1 MKKAAAFRP
10 SSGGST
16 AKRIFSTDT
25 ADIPIR
31 MTGNGCIL
39 RPGFMK
45 MDLKKKALR
54 ILRHIFMK
62 PERMVLFLVTNT
74 SATIWCRPSIL
85 QMNRLRSAE
94 ILPAQV
100 FVREI
105 QNEL

>member
-45 MDLKKKALR
+45 MDFL
-54 ILRHIFMK
+54 ILGDKYISHD
-62 PERMVLFLVTNT
+62 LVPSFYLADEQTPV
-74 SATIWCRPSIL
+74 CRDIAGSGICKG
-85 QMNRLRSAE
+85 NSK
-94 ILPAQV
+94 
-100 FVREI
+100 
-105 QNEL
+105 